1 MILKPSGKPISTK
14 CTEQAFPEFPELLFG
29 ATTDNGSVFDATS
42 YLLKNPLT
50 VDDFLQTCGF
60 QIEALIK
67 SYELDENKCFFIN
80 TDGHIL
86 IDGSLVYL
94 FLSFVEPDFLAYMC
108 DRCHDLFTD
117 GIAVSDSYLLE
128 HACVRLDRESINMIK
143 DNGKVYVK

>member
-1 MILKPSGKPISTK
+1 MTLKPSGKPINTK
-14 CTEQAFPEFPELLFG
+14 CNEQAFPEFPDLLFG

-42 YLLKNPLT
+42 YLQNNSLT

-60 QIEALIK
+60 QIQALIK
-67 SYELDENKCFFIN
+67 SYELDENKCLFIN

-108 DRCHDLFTD
+108 DNATICLPMGLPFRTRTFSNTPL
-117 GIAVSDSYLLE
+117 
-128 HACVRLDRESINMIK
+128 
-143 DNGKVYVK
+143 YVLTRNL